1 MDLVVRGIFEKFF
14 DKIKKGEKT
23 MNENILYLK
32 SAQSMKELK
41 QSISDL
47 TNFRS
52 KIIKLEIGLWM
63 IGVVSIFS
71 LSIISFTIP
80 KILGLIIM
88 FFIIILILSAFSLSL
103 IRINTLDYIIGDLE
117 SNIKNNRVIQTAE
130 DISEQIENLQKK
142 PNFFSEIDRIMKRYL
157 LIRRIPR

>member
-1 MDLVVRGIFEKFF
+1 
-14 DKIKKGEKT
+14 